1 MGGWACNDLRSDMLK
16 LLCKKGLG
24 GNMANVMAGPRPRS
38 EELMKKKLTT
48 LALVLFAAL
57 SMLALCACNSGPS
70 SEEVIREGL
79 SEEFDMIVNKK
90 GDDWDEMISD
100 IEDEVDLSMFDIDA
114 EEFVSTLLDGF
125 DYEITSVDVD
135 EEDDTAVAHVT
146 LTSKSMK
153 DVMDALNQASED
165 FMSDPSNYTG
175 LSEDEV
181 YKKVGEMMMDA
192 IRGVKTRDV
201 DVDLECERD
210 DDGNWTEADSVS
222 DEITNALLS

>member
-1 MGGWACNDLRSDMLK
+1 
-16 LLCKKGLG
+16 
-24 GNMANVMAGPRPRS
+24 
-38 EELMKKKLTT
+38 MKKKLTT
-48 LALVLFAAL
+48 LALILIAAL

-100 IEDEVDLSMFDIDA
+100 IEEEADLSMFGIDA
-114 EEFVSTLLDGF
+114 EEFVNVLFDGF

-153 DVMDALNQASED
+153 DVMDALEEAAND
-165 FMSDPSNYTG
+165 FLVFLATLRAKVALAAMVVRHFFPVPRHTFADTVHGAAHIRRRKHGLAAFVAGILDPIPSHFH
-175 LSEDEV
+175 LSF
-181 YKKVGEMMMDA
+181 
-192 IRGVKTRDV
+192 
-201 DVDLECERD
+201 
-210 DDGNWTEADSVS
+210 
-222 DEITNALLS
+222 LSIPGRCSPGQ

>member
-1 MGGWACNDLRSDMLK
+1 
-16 LLCKKGLG
+16 
-24 GNMANVMAGPRPRS
+24 
-38 EELMKKKLTT
+38 MKKKLTT
-48 LALVLFAAL
+48 LALILIAAL
-57 SMLALCACNSGPS
+57 SMLALCACNNGPS

-79 SEEFDMIVNKK
+79 SGELDTIVNKK

-100 IEDEVDLSMFDIDA
+100 IEDEADLSQFGIDA
-114 EEFVSTLLDGF
+114 EEFVNVLFDGF

-146 LTSKSMK
+146 LTSRSMK
-153 DVMDALNQASED
+153 DVMDASYQASED

-175 LSEDEV
+175 LSKDEI
-181 YKKVGEMMMDA
+181 YKKVGESMMDA

-210 DDGNWTEADSVS
+210 DDGNWTEADSVFV
-222 DEITNALLS
+222 EIYNALLS

>member
-1 MGGWACNDLRSDMLK
+1 MGGWACNDLCSDMLK

-70 SEEVIREGL
+70 AEEVIREGL

-222 DEITNALLS
+222 DEISNALLS

>member
-1 MGGWACNDLRSDMLK
+1 MPWQARDYVRRNDEEETYDARAYSDRCTEHARTVRLQQW
-16 LLCKKGLG
+16 
-24 GNMANVMAGPRPRS
+24 
-38 EELMKKKLTT
+38 
-48 LALVLFAAL
+48 
-57 SMLALCACNSGPS
+57 PS

-100 IEDEVDLSMFDIDA
+100 IEEEADLSMFGIDA
-114 EEFVSTLLDGF
+114 EEFVNVLFDGF

-153 DVMDALNQASED
+153 DVMDALEEAAND
-165 FMSDPSNYTG
+165 FMNDPANYEG
-175 LSEDEV
+175 LSEDDL
-181 YKKVGEMMMDA
+181 YKKVGELMMEA
-192 IRGVKTRDV
+192 IRGVETREI

-210 DDGNWTEADSVS
+210 EDGNWTEADSVA
-222 DEITNALLS
+222 DEISNALLS

>member
-1 MGGWACNDLRSDMLK
+1 MLK
-16 LLCKKGLG
+16 LLCKMGLG

-70 SEEVIREGL
+70 AEEVIREGL
-79 SEEFDMIVNKK
+79 SEEFDMIVNRK

-100 IEDEVDLSMFDIDA
+100 IEEQADLSTFGIDA
-114 EEFVSTLLDGF
+114 EEFVNTLFDGF

-135 EEDDTAVAHVT
+135 EDNDTAMAHVT
-146 LTSKSMK
+146 LTAKSMK
-153 DVMDALNQASED
+153 DVMDALESAAND
-165 FMSDPSNYTG
+165 FMNDPANYEG
-175 LSEDEV
+175 LSEDEI
-181 YKKVGEMMMDA
+181 YKKVGELMMDA
-192 IRGVKTRDV
+192 IRGVETREI

-210 DDGNWTEADSVS
+210 EDGNWTESDSVE

>member
-1 MGGWACNDLRSDMLK
+1 MEKCHGGPAATF
-16 LLCKKGLG
+16 G
-24 GNMANVMAGPRPRS
+24 GT
-38 EELMKKKLTT
+38 MKKKLTT
-48 LALVLFAAL
+48 LALILIAAL
-57 SMLALCACNSGPS
+57 SMLALCACNNGPS

-100 IEDEVDLSMFDIDA
+100 IEDEADLSQFGIDA
-114 EEFVSTLLDGF
+114 EEFVNVLFDGF

-153 DVMDALNQASED
+153 DVTAALEQAADD
-165 FMSDPSNYTG
+165 FMGDPNNYAG
-175 LSEDEV
+175 LSEDEL
-181 YKKVGEMMMDA
+181 YKKVGELMMDA
-192 IRGVKTRDV
+192 IRGVETQNV

-210 DDGNWTEADSVS
+210 EDGNWTEADSVA
-222 DEITNALLS
+222 DEITNALMS